1 MADAW
6 RPTSELEHRL
16 QETVRAGDQESYFRL
31 LADADLVVPVP
42 PDLVDGVLAGE
53 AQPSWPTQE
62 EDGRVHV
69 LVYTSAAAMRAC
81 LGPSH
86 QHFLT
91 VRFGDIAESWPDDRW
106 WLAVDAPARGVPAAL
121 PIEARLP
128 AWFVRQVADGD
139 GRPPQVGRA
148 SPPWEELR
156 DQHRDLPREAPR
168 PEFQP
173 ANDVERE
180 LLRAAANNDH
190 DLFLQTLAATDVLLP
205 VPDDTDFSLRPGRPG
220 FPWQTREVDGS
231 TVVPV
236 FTSPERLAEASG
248 PGTEHIALPFTVVL
262 RYWPDH
268 DWLLAINSG
277 SPAGGTVLAQQL
289 PGLAIWADQRAAQR
303 MTDRFEPQNDI
314 EQRLF
319 DAARRRDTETFF
331 KILLGAQVLVPVDAE
346 TPWGIVPGDPEFP
359 WRPVPVHGRT
369 SIQLFTSLRWM
380 NDAIGSSRFIMP
392 SLLEMVTAWPDAS
405 WTLVLNPGTPIDAS
419 MPGEQVRTLSGP
431 PAPPSAATPPP
442 PAAPSVPVAPA
453 VPADPAAP
461 GPGRHAGAPPAHEPT
476 VPAPAESGRH
486 HAGTPGGA
494 AQPGLPDAVPPAP
507 AHFGEAAAPRP
518 APPHPAVPDPA
529 VEAGDV
535 PVGQAPAPVPGV
547 PGGHLAD
554 PSSTAIDPGHMAGPE
569 PAATPGTTNP
579 PGGLADPLSAAPEV
593 PGDPERNLA
602 DAPGNPVSASP
613 PGMAPQ
619 GPEPLGAA
627 PGAVGRPYTG
637 APSPSG
643 IEEPGL
649 PEPAPQGTG
658 PLDLAPGMPH
668 DAGHHMGGPGS
679 APGTTSLPGGVE
691 EPGLPE
697 PIPQAGEPL
706 GAAPVVPGDAG
717 HHLANAPG
725 TPPST
730 SAPGIAPQGPEP
742 LDTAPDMP
750 DDASRLPLGAP
761 GATAPGATTPS
772 GGMPEPGLP
781 RTEAQGPETPDT
793 GPGAPD
799 DAGRHLADA
808 PPSVSPPGP
817 APQGTEPL
825 GTAPGAPDDASR
837 HLADAPGTPPS
848 ASAPGIAPQVTE
860 PLGAAP
866 GAPDDAGAPGV
877 PSSPASPGPAA
888 QGIESLG
895 AAPGGRDDAGRAP
908 GVPSGAGADPGH
920 VAGRDG
926 TVPGLPEGADR
937 RVAGPAGVGPQGSE
951 PPGATSGAPGEAEVH
966 HAGVPTTPHGAPDSE
981 AAPRGLAAVPQDA
994 AHPGQPERRDIADA
1008 TGGGDDGG
1016 SGAPTG
1022 EAGAGRALRAVG
1034 EPEPVFEPGN
1044 RIDQELYEAASG
1056 GDSDAFLRVLL
1067 NANVLVPI
1075 PDDAPLEVTPVQ
1087 REFQWDAALRDAV
1100 SVQVFTSM
1108 VRLREVLPESRFV
1121 YADFREL
1128 IGAWPREDW
1137 AMVLNP
1143 GTHIGASLHGDQVQ
1157 SLSEWAVR
1165 VGLVPARP
1173 EVPLPPPRREPVP
1186 QLPSDPEDRVS
1197 SPAIMQKVV
1206 PHSHVSWYLEQ
1217 GYDRVGGFVH
1227 STNDVA
1233 ELQTPAQIYE
1243 ALGLLF
1249 SDSSFSPDDEGV
1261 YVIRWPAY
1269 CPDLYLVPFGGRDEE
1284 EMTSWGESGWVI
1296 ERPPFTGNGFAPGSA
1311 GSIREYKVTSV
1322 RLPYGAEMYYI
1333 GRDRSERFIAMYDPD
1348 RLAWLRPDAGAEAWD
1363 GRTEAAQ

>member
-31 LADADLVVPVP
+31 LSDADLVVPVRP
-42 PDLVDGVLAGE
+42 ELVDGVLAGE

-81 LGPSH
+81 LGPSY
-86 QHFLT
+86 QHFMT
-91 VRFGDIAESWPDDRW
+91 VRFGDIAESWPNDRW
-106 WLAVDAPARGVPAAL
+106 WLAVDAPARGVPAVL

-180 LLRAAANNDH
+180 LLRAAATNDH

-205 VPDDTDFSLRPGRPG
+205 VPDDMDFSLRPGRPG

-248 PGTEHIALPFTVVL
+248 PGTEHIALPFTTTL

-289 PGLAIWADQRAAQR
+289 PGLATWADQRAAQR
-303 MTDRFEPQNDI
+303 MTERFEPQNDI

-319 DAARRRDTETFF
+319 DAARRRDTEAFF

-346 TPWGIVPGDPEFP
+346 TPWGIVPGDQEFP
-359 WRPVPVHGRT
+359 WRPVRVHGRT
-369 SIQLFTSLRWM
+369 SIQIFTSLKWM
-380 NDAIGSSRFIMP
+380 NEAIGTSRFIMP

-442 PAAPSVPVAPA
+442 PDAPSVPVAPA

-461 GPGRHAGAPPAHEPT
+461 GPGRHAGAPPADEPA

-486 HAGTPGGA
+486 HAGAPGGA
-494 AQPGLPDAVPPAP
+494 AQPGPPGPVPTPP
-507 AHFGEAAAPRP
+507 AHFGEAGDAP
-518 APPHPAVPDPA
+518 
-529 VEAGDV
+529 AGD
-535 PVGQAPAPVPGV
+535 PSSPVPG
-547 PGGHLAD
+547 PPARHLAD

-569 PAATPGTTNP
+569 PLGAASAGAGPRAATPGT
-579 PGGLADPLSAAPEV
+579 A
-593 PGDPERNLA
+593 
-602 DAPGNPVSASP
+602 
-613 PGMAPQ
+613 APQ
-619 GPEPLGAA
+619 GSETPIPGPGTPSDAGRHAGTHGLIAPGAPDPSGGVADSGIPGAA
-627 PGAVGRPYTG
+627 PQPPEM
-637 APSPSG
+637 PSP
-643 IEEPGL
+643 
-649 PEPAPQGTG
+649 
-658 PLDLAPGMPH
+658 
-668 DAGHHMGGPGS
+668 
-679 APGTTSLPGGVE
+679 APGT
-691 EPGLPE
+691 
-697 PIPQAGEPL
+697 
-706 GAAPVVPGDAG
+706 PGDAG
-717 HHLANAPG
+717 RHHA
-725 TPPST
+725 
-730 SAPGIAPQGPEP
+730 
-742 LDTAPDMP
+742 DVPDR
-750 DDASRLPLGAP
+750 AFA
-761 GATAPGATTPS
+761 A
-772 GGMPEPGLP
+772 
-781 RTEAQGPETPDT
+781 
-793 GPGAPD
+793 
-799 DAGRHLADA
+799 
-808 PPSVSPPGP
+808 GP
-817 APQGTEPL
+817 APQGT
-825 GTAPGAPDDASR
+825 D
-837 HLADAPGTPPS
+837 
-848 ASAPGIAPQVTE
+848 

-866 GAPDDAGAPGV
+866 GAPGDAGRPYASAPSPTEPGTATPSGGVAEPGLPGPVPENAGPLDATPGLPDGAGHHLGAPGTPGPGEAGHLTDASGTSPNMAPPEPAPQGTAPLGA
-877 PSSPASPGPAA
+877 PSTPVEPPGAASPSGEPPNPAA
-888 QGIESLG
+888 PLPEAQGAESLG
-895 AAPGGRDDAGRAP
+895 AAPVGRDDADRPFAAAP
-908 GVPSGAGADPGH
+908 AVPPSAATDPGH
-920 VAGRDG
+920 GAGRDSA
-926 TVPGLPEGADR
+926 VPGLPEGADR
-937 RVAGPAGVGPQGSE
+937 RVAGPVAPVEEARPGEVGGQDAGAQTSDPAGV
-951 PPGATSGAPGEAEVH
+951 ASGTPAPAPG
-966 HAGVPTTPHGAPDSE
+966 
-981 AAPRGLAAVPQDA
+981 GLAAVPQDA
-994 AHPGQPERRDIADA
+994 AHPGQAEEHDVA
-1008 TGGGDDGG
+1008 GGGEDGVP
-1016 SGAPTG
+1016 AG
-1022 EAGAGRALRAVG
+1022 EPGAGRALRAVE
-1034 EPEPVFEPGN
+1034 EPEPAFEPGN
-1044 RIDQELYEAASG
+1044 RIDQELFEAASG

-1087 REFQWDAALRDAV
+1087 REFRWDAALRDAV

-1108 VRLREVLPESRFV
+1108 VRLREALPESRFV

-1143 GTHIGASLHGDQVQ
+1143 GTHIGASLHGDQVR
-1157 SLSEWAVR
+1157 SLSEWALR
-1165 VGLVPARP
+1165 VGLVQARP

-1186 QLPSDPEDRVS
+1186 QPPSDPEDRVS

-1206 PHSHVSWYLEQ
+1206 PHGHVAWYLEQ

-1227 STNDVA
+1227 STGDVA
-1233 ELQTPAQIYE
+1233 ELQTPSQLYE

-1249 SDSSFSPDDEGV
+1249 SDSTFTLDDEGV

-1269 CPDLYLVPFGGRDEE
+1269 CPDLYSVPFGGRDEE
-1284 EMTSWGESGWVI
+1284 EMASWGESGWVV

>member
-1 MADAW
+1 MATVADAW

-31 LADADLVVPVP
+31 LSDADLVVPVRP
-42 PDLVDGVLAGE
+42 ELVDGVLAGE

-81 LGPSH
+81 LGPSY
-86 QHFLT
+86 QHFMT
-91 VRFGDIAESWPDDRW
+91 VRFGDIAESWPNDRW
-106 WLAVDAPARGVPAAL
+106 WLAVDAPARGVPAVL

-139 GRPPQVGRA
+139 GRPPQVGRS

-180 LLRAAANNDH
+180 LLRAAATNDH

-205 VPDDTDFSLRPGRPG
+205 VPDDMDFSLRPGRPG

-248 PGTEHIALPFTVVL
+248 PGTEHIPLPFTIAL

-289 PGLAIWADQRAAQR
+289 PGLATWADQRAAQR
-303 MTDRFEPQNDI
+303 MTERFEPQNDI

-319 DAARRRDTETFF
+319 DAARRRDTEAFF

-346 TPWGIVPGDPEFP
+346 TPWGIVPGDQEFP
-359 WRPVPVHGRT
+359 WRPVRVHGRT
-369 SIQLFTSLRWM
+369 SIQIFTSLKWM
-380 NDAIGSSRFIMP
+380 NEAIGTSRFIMP

-431 PAPPSAATPPP
+431 PAPPSAAAPPP
-442 PAAPSVPVAPA
+442 PDAPSVPVAPA

-461 GPGRHAGAPPAHEPT
+461 GPGPAPGLGRHAGAPPADEPA

-486 HAGTPGGA
+486 HAGAPGGA
-494 AQPGLPDAVPPAP
+494 AQPGPPEPVPTPP
-507 AHFGEAAAPRP
+507 AHFGEAGDAP
-518 APPHPAVPDPA
+518 
-529 VEAGDV
+529 AGD
-535 PVGQAPAPVPGV
+535 PPSPVPG
-547 PGGHLAD
+547 PSARHLAD
-554 PSSTAIDPGHMAGPE
+554 PSGTAIDPGHMAGPE
-569 PAATPGTTNP
+569 PLGA
-579 PGGLADPLSAAPEV
+579 V
-593 PGDPERNLA
+593 PGDA
-602 DAPGNPVSASP
+602 
-613 PGMAPQ
+613 
-619 GPEPLGAA
+619 
-627 PGAVGRPYTG
+627 GRPYAGPPSSTG
-637 APSPSG
+637 SGPGGPGDAGHLSDASSTPSNIAPS
-643 IEEPGL
+643 
-649 PEPAPQGTG
+649 EPAPQGTG
-658 PLDLAPGMPH
+658 PLEPA
-668 DAGHHMGGPGS
+668 
-679 APGTTSLPGGVE
+679 PGGVVE
-691 EPGLPE
+691 TGLPVATPQDSE
-697 PIPQAGEPL
+697 TPIP
-706 GAAPVVPGDAG
+706 APGVPGDAG
-717 HHLANAPG
+717 RPYAGPPSSTEPG
-725 TPPST
+725 T
-730 SAPGIAPQGPEP
+730 AA
-742 LDTAPDMP
+742 
-750 DDASRLPLGAP
+750 
-761 GATAPGATTPS
+761 PS
-772 GGMPEPGLP
+772 GGVAEPGLP
-781 RTEAQGPETPDT
+781 GPAPENAGPLDATPGLPDGAGHHLGAPSAR
-793 GPGAPD
+793 GPG
-799 DAGRHLADA
+799 DAGHLTDASSTSPNMA
-808 PPSVSPPGP
+808 PPEP
-817 APQGTEPL
+817 APQGT
-825 GTAPGAPDDASR
+825 A
-837 HLADAPGTPPS
+837 
-848 ASAPGIAPQVTE
+848 
-860 PLGAAP
+860 PLGAPSTPVEPSPP
-866 GAPDDAGAPGV
+866 GAAS
-877 PSSPASPGPAA
+877 PSSEPPHPAA
-888 QGIESLG
+888 PMPEAQGAESLG
-895 AAPGGRDDAGRAP
+895 AVAPGGRDDADRPFAAAP
-908 GVPSGAGADPGH
+908 AVPPSAATDPGH
-920 VAGRDG
+920 GAGRDSA
-926 TVPGLPEGADR
+926 VPGLPEGADR
-937 RVAGPAGVGPQGSE
+937 RVAGPVAPVEEARPGQVSGQDAGALSSDPAGAASGTPTPAPGPAG
-951 PPGATSGAPGEAEVH
+951 PGEA
-966 HAGVPTTPHGAPDSE
+966 APS
-981 AAPRGLAAVPQDA
+981 GLAAVPQDA
-994 AHPGQPERRDIADA
+994 VHPGQADGHDA
-1008 TGGGDDGG
+1008 AGGGDGVP
-1016 SGAPTG
+1016 AG
-1022 EAGAGRALRAVG
+1022 EPGAGRALRAVE
-1034 EPEPVFEPGN
+1034 EPEPAFEPGN
-1044 RIDQELYEAASG
+1044 RIDQELFEAASG

-1087 REFQWDAALRDAV
+1087 REFRWDAALRDAV

-1143 GTHIGASLHGDQVQ
+1143 GTHIGASLHGDQVR

-1165 VGLVPARP
+1165 VGLVQARP

-1186 QLPSDPEDRVS
+1186 QPPSDPEDRVS

-1206 PHSHVSWYLEQ
+1206 PHGHVAWYLEQ

-1227 STNDVA
+1227 STGDVA
-1233 ELQTPAQIYE
+1233 ELQTPSQLYE

-1249 SDSSFSPDDEGV
+1249 SDSTFTLDDEGV

-1269 CPDLYLVPFGGRDEE
+1269 CPDLYRVPFGGRDEE
-1284 EMTSWGESGWVI
+1284 EMASWGESGWVV